1 MTEDKKLVEYLK
13 WVTADLAKTRKRVEE
28 LESAEQEP
36 VAIVSMACRYPGGVR
51 SPEDLW
57 DLVLTGGDGIAAFP
71 EDRGWDL
78 GSLFGDE
85 RGRSYVREGG
95 FVDGA
100 GRFDPGLFGISPR
113 EALAM
118 DPQQRLLL
126 ETSWEA
132 VERAGIDPLS
142 VRGSKTGVFAGV
154 MYHDYGQGAQF
165 PEEALGFLGVG
176 TAGSVMSGRVS
187 YTLGLEGPAVTIDT
201 ACSSSLVAM
210 HWAAQALRSGD
221 CDLALAGGVTIMATP
236 GSFLDFSAQGGLARD
251 GRCKSYADAA
261 DGVGWSEGVGLV
273 LLERLADARRHGH
286 EVLAVLR
293 ASAVNQDGASN
304 GITAPNGPSQQRV
317 IRQALSGAGLGTA
330 DVDVVEGHGTGTP
343 LGDPIEAQALL
354 ATYGRG
360 RETPLLL
367 GSVKSNIGHTQAA
380 AGVAGVIKMVQA
392 LRHGVV
398 PKSVHLDGPSS
409 QVDWT
414 AGAVEVVTENTA
426 WPEVDRARRAAVSS
440 FGISGTNA
448 HVILEQAEPAE
459 PAGEP
464 APAGIRPFVLAGRT
478 EAALKAQAA
487 RLLAHLGDDDLDAPD
502 VAWSLAASRAALDHR
517 AVVVADDPRAGLA
530 ALAAGTP
537 DPAVTTGV
545 ADVDGQIVFVFPGQG
560 AQWAGM
566 GARLLD
572 ESPVFAARIAE
583 CEEALSA
590 HVGWSLTAVLR
601 GAGDAPKLDRVD
613 VIQPASFAVMV
624 GLAALWQS
632 AGIRPDAVVGHSQ
645 GEIAA
650 ACVSGALSLADAA
663 RVVALRSQAIA
674 RRLAGA
680 GTMISVALPVADV
693 EARLAPYEGK
703 LSVAVVNSP
712 SSVVVAGDPEAGEQL
727 IAELTAAG
735 IRVRRVDV
743 DYASH
748 SAHVEL
754 IEQELHTALAGLAP
768 RSSDIPFFS
777 TVDGEWLDTTK
788 MDAAYWY
795 RNLRQRV
802 RFEDAVRELVSVQY
816 QVFFEISSHPV
827 LAVAIQDTTEAAGAR
842 AVVTGTLRRDHGGL
856 DRFLTSVAEAHVRG
870 VSPDW
875 AALLATGAR
884 IVPLP
889 TYAFQHEF
897 YWPEPAS
904 ADAAAD
910 PAEAEFWTA
919 VDDAD
924 FAALSSTLDVEEDAL
939 TRVLP
944 ALSSWRRRR
953 GEQSVVDTWRY
964 RVTWKPLP
972 AGAPAPGRWLALVP
986 AGLPADVAEAL
997 DTLNAVQVCV
1007 GTDAVE
1013 ALRDALPDQDFTGVV
1028 SFLDL
1033 DGTAF
1038 ATTAAL
1044 TEALAGAEPVI
1055 PLWCV
1060 TRGAV
1065 SVGRSEP
1072 VRDPARAAL
1081 WGAGRVLAL
1090 EHPRAWGGLIDLPD
1104 TLDGRAAAR
1113 FAAAVGG
1120 PEEQVAVRASGL
1132 FGRRLV
1138 RSAAGGAAEPW
1149 RPHGTVLVTGGHEGF
1164 GEHVT
1169 RWLGEAGAHVLHA
1182 AAEDLAGRDAL
1193 TALLATV
1200 PEDRPLTA
1208 VLHTVGMAEAG
1219 AYDSAV
1225 LLDDVLGDGPGE
1237 HDLEAFVLF
1246 SSVSAIWGA
1255 EGQRDRAAVD
1265 TGLDALARHRRDRG
1279 RTATSIAWSA
1289 WAGTGVA
1296 ADDETAG
1303 FLRARGLPPL
1313 DPAQALLALGQA
1325 VAHDDTAVVL
1335 ADVHWDRFV
1344 PALTSRRSGTLLDE
1358 LPEVRDLADGPSAD
1372 AVSTASALLD
1382 RLRGLSAQDREDAL
1396 LDLVREQ
1403 VAGLLGYSGGAAVE
1417 ARRPFRDL
1425 GFDSLTSVELRN
1437 RINAATGLTLPSTL
1451 VFDHPRPDAVARL
1464 LAAELLGSDD
1474 HAAAPVA
1481 AGAVADD
1488 PVVIVGMSCRYP
1500 GGVRSPEDLWRLVAE
1515 GTDAITE
1522 FPGDRGWDLLG
1533 LSGGGSYVHEGGFVD
1548 GVADFDA
1555 GFFGISPREALAM
1568 DPQQRQLLET
1578 AWELFERAGVS
1589 PDGLR
1594 GSDTGVYV
1602 GGSGNGYSPPP
1613 ELAGHL
1619 LTGAATS
1626 VLSGRISY
1634 LFGLEG
1640 PSVTVDTA
1648 CSSSLVALH
1657 MAARALASGEC
1668 SLAVAGG
1675 VTVMATPSAFVEFSY
1690 QGGLAADG
1698 RCRSFDEAAGGTGW
1712 SEGTG
1717 LLLLERLSDAVR
1729 HGHTPLA
1736 VVRGTAVNS
1745 DGASNGLT
1753 APNGPSQQRVIRQ
1766 ALANAGLAA
1775 AEVDAVEAH
1784 GTGTQLG
1791 DPIEAQALIAAYG
1804 PGRERPL
1811 LLGSIKSNIGHAQS
1825 AAGVAGVIKMVE
1837 AIRHGVLP
1845 KTLHLDEPTSQVDWQ
1860 PDAVTLL
1867 SDRQDWPETGRPR
1880 RAGVSSFGVS
1890 GTNAHVI
1897 LEQVPVA
1904 GRAPASVAGPV
1915 PVVVSARTPDRL
1927 AAQAGRLASFVA
1939 AHPDVAVADL
1949 AAALAGR
1956 ARFDHRAGLVAG
1968 DRDELLDGL
1977 TALARGTR
1985 VPTAAGPAGGKLAIL
2000 FAGQGSQRPGMG
2012 RDLAAA
2018 YPVFADALDAVLAHL
2033 DVELDRPLREVMHGE
2048 DPALLDE
2055 TGYAQPALFAFEVA
2069 LYRLLE
2075 SWGVTPALLAGH
2087 SVGEIAAAH
2096 VAGVLGLADACRLVA
2111 ARGRLMQALPPGGA
2125 MLSLVATEDEVR
2137 PLLTDVAGTV
2147 AIAAV
2152 NGPRSVVVSGTE
2164 AAVLA
2169 IGTHFA
2175 KTRRLAVSHAFHSPL
2190 IEPALAEFG
2199 RVVAGLDLA
2208 APSIPIVS
2216 TVAGTADFTSPEYWV
2231 RQAREAVRFADAV
2244 GTLAGAGATTFLDVG
2259 PDGVAAAMA
2268 ADSLAED
2275 AAEVVAAVR
2284 ADGDECRALTTALTR
2299 LHARNVPL
2307 DWAAFFGGGVPVALP
2322 TYPFAADRY
2331 WPEGFHGAGGDLRLS
2346 GLHSAEHPLLGAGV
2360 ALPESGGFL
2369 FTGALSPQ
2377 VQPWLA
2383 DHTAGGTIVFPE
2395 AGFVELAV
2403 RAGDEVGCDVVTELT
2418 VAAPLTLPPVGGV
2431 HVQVVVGPADPAGG
2445 RELTIWTRPEGVGEA
2460 VWTRT
2465 AAGRLAMGAGE
2476 PAAGATWPPD
2486 AEPADLDGFYE
2497 DLAERGHVV
2506 GAAFRG
2512 LRTAW
2517 LGADEV
2523 FAEIALPA
2531 ERQDDAA
2538 KFGLHPA
2545 LLDAALQAV
2554 LLLDGTPRPAT
2565 GWARFALH
2573 AAGAAAARVRVRRTA
2588 GDTVTL
2594 DLTDAAGAPV
2604 ASAET
2609 VVFGEAA
2616 AAPREPQGGH
2626 DSLFRLEW
2634 TPLPE
2639 TPAPPAARWLVLGE
2653 DPLGLPDAEV
2663 HGDLAA
2669 LVAAASGD
2677 AVLVIPVATGGGDLA
2692 AVTHRA
2698 TATVL
2703 DQLQFL
2709 LAAGLDGA
2717 PAVFVT
2723 HGGGP
2728 VAAAV
2733 HGLVRAA
2740 QSENPGR
2747 FLLADAPDGSLLPVA
2762 VASGE
2767 PQISVRDGVPHR
2779 ARLVRAPA
2787 AEAADFDLG
2796 AGTVLVTGGTGG
2808 LGRLLARHLVTT
2820 HGVRHL
2826 LLAGRR
2832 GLGSAGAAE
2841 LVAEL
2846 KELGADVRVAACDTA
2861 DREDVVDL
2869 LASVP
2874 DDHPLTAV
2882 VHTAGVLDDGVVG
2895 SLTPARLR
2903 KVLRPKVDG
2912 AWHLHELTRDLDLAA
2927 FVLYSS
2933 ASGLLGGVGQGNYAA
2948 ANSFLDALAELRR
2961 GEGRPALSLAWG
2973 PWAQE
2978 DGMAGTLS
2986 DVDAQRL
2993 EKSGMRRLRPEE
3005 GLALFDAAARSGA
3018 ATIVPVALDLAILR
3032 GHVVPPVLH
3041 GLVPKVRRTA
3051 KIGEEGLRSFVP
3063 QLGELTPEAQEK
3075 ELLGLVRELAA
3086 SVLGHNSPQAID
3098 PGVGFTEIGF
3108 DSLTVV
3114 ELRNRLSYATG
3125 LTLPATVLFDH
3136 PNPRSLGE
3144 HLRDRLAPAAADPA
3158 ERVLAELG
3166 RFEQLAADPDLPPST
3181 LTTLTTRLR
3190 SLLDR
3195 LDAGDDFLD
3204 SLDAAGDGELFRLI
3218 DSELS

>member
-57 DLVLTGGDGIAAFP
+57 DLVLSGGDGIAGFP

-78 GSLFGDE
+78 DSLFGDE

-100 GRFDPGLFGISPR
+100 GKFDPGLFGISPR

-132 VERAGIDPLS
+132 IERAGVDPLS
-142 VRGSKTGVFAGV
+142 LRGSKTGVFAGV

-165 PEEALGFLGVG
+165 PDEALGFLGVG

-187 YTLGLEGPAVTIDT
+187 YSLGLEGPAVTIDT

-210 HWAAQALRSGD
+210 HWAAQALRAGD

-236 GSFLDFSAQGGLARD
+236 GSFVDFSAQGGLARD

-261 DGVGWSEGVGLV
+261 DGVGWSEGVGLIM
-273 LLERLADARRHGH
+273 LERLTDARRNDH

-293 ASAVNQDGASN
+293 GSAVNQDGASN

-317 IRQALSGAGLGTA
+317 IRQALTGAGLGLS

-398 PKSVHLDGPSS
+398 PKSVNLDGPSS

-459 PAGEP
+459 ATAGET
-464 APAGIRPFVLAGRT
+464 APAGVRPFVLAGRT

-487 RLLAHLGDDDLDAPD
+487 RLLAHLGDGALDAPD

-517 AVVVADDPRAGLA
+517 AVIVADDPRAGLA

-537 DPAVTTGV
+537 DPAVTTGA

-566 GARLLD
+566 GARLLA

-583 CEEALSA
+583 CEAALSA
-590 HVGWSLTAVLR
+590 HVDWSLTAVLR
-601 GAGDAPKLDRVD
+601 GDDDAPKLDRVD

-632 AGIRPDAVVGHSQ
+632 AGIRPDAVAGHSQ

-680 GTMISVALPVADV
+680 GCMISVALPVTDV
-693 EARLAPYEGK
+693 EARLTPYEGK
-703 LSVAVVNSP
+703 LSIAVVNSP
-712 SSVVVAGDPEAGEQL
+712 SSVVVAGDPEAGDQL
-727 IAELTAAG
+727 IAELTAAE

-768 RSSDIPFFS
+768 RQSDIPFFS
-777 TVDGEWLDTTK
+777 TVDGDWLDTTK

-802 RFEDAVRELVSVQY
+802 RFEDAVRELLSLQY

-827 LAVAIQDTTEAAGAR
+827 LAVAIQDTAESADAR
-842 AVVTGTLRRDHGGL
+842 AVVTGTLRRDNGGL

-875 AALLATGAR
+875 KALLATGAH

-889 TYAFQHEF
+889 TYAFQHEY

-910 PAEAEFWTA
+910 PAEAAFWTA

-924 FAALSSTLDVEEDAL
+924 FAALSTTLDVEEDAL

-953 GEQSVVDTWRY
+953 GEQSAVDAWRY
-964 RVTWKPLP
+964 RITWKPLS
-972 AGAPAPGRWLALVP
+972 AETSAPGRWLALVP
-986 AGLPADVAEAL
+986 TDLPADIAEAL
-997 DTLNAVQVCV
+997 DTLNAVQVRV
-1007 GTDAVE
+1007 ETDAVDVLRE
-1013 ALRDALPDQDFTGVV
+1013 ALPGQDYTGVL
-1028 SFLDL
+1028 SLLDL
-1033 DGTAF
+1033 DGTSF
-1038 ATTAAL
+1038 TTTAAL
-1044 TEALAGAEPVI
+1044 TEALAEAEAVV

-1072 VRDPARAAL
+1072 VHNPARAAL

-1090 EHPRAWGGLIDLPD
+1090 EFPRAWGGLIDLPE
-1104 TLDGRAAAR
+1104 TLNARAAAR
-1113 FAAAVGG
+1113 FGAAVGG
-1120 PEEQVAVRASGL
+1120 PEDQVAVRASGL

-1169 RWLGEAGAHVLHA
+1169 RWLTDVNVLHA
-1182 AAEDLAGRDAL
+1182 GPEDLANRDAL

-1208 VLHTVGMAEAG
+1208 VLHTAGMAEAG

-1225 LLDDVLGDGPGE
+1225 LLDDVLAD

-1279 RTATSIAWSA
+1279 LAATSIAWSA

-1296 ADDETAG
+1296 ADEETAE

-1313 DPAQALLALGQA
+1313 DPDQALLALGQA

-1335 ADVHWDRFV
+1335 ADVRWDRFV

-1358 LPEVRDLADGPSAD
+1358 LPEVRELAEGPSAD

-1382 RLRGLSAQDREDAL
+1382 RLRGLSEREREDTL
-1396 LDLVREQ
+1396 LDLVRDQ
-1403 VAGLLGYSGGAAVE
+1403 VAGLLGYAGGAAIE

-1464 LAAELLGSDD
+1464 LATELLGGGDLT
-1474 HAAAPVA
+1474 AAPA
-1481 AGAVADD
+1481 ASGIVDGD
-1488 PVVIVGMSCRYP
+1488 PIVIVGMSCRYP
-1500 GGVRSPEDLWRLVAE
+1500 GGVRSPEDLWRLVAD

-1522 FPGDRGWDLLG
+1522 FPVDRGWDLLG
-1533 LSGGGSYVHEGGFVD
+1533 LSGGMSYVQEGGFVD

-1578 AWELFERAGVS
+1578 AWELFERAGVAS
-1589 PDGLR
+1589 DSLR

-1729 HGHTPLA
+1729 NGHTPLA

-1766 ALANAGLAA
+1766 ALANAGLTGT
-1775 AEVDAVEAH
+1775 EVDAVEAH

-1804 PGRERPL
+1804 SGRERPL
-1811 LLGSIKSNIGHAQS
+1811 LLGSIKSNIGHSQS

-1845 KTLHLDEPTSQVDWQ
+1845 KTLHLDAPTSKVDWQ

-1867 SDRQDWPETGRPR
+1867 GDQQDWPETGRPR

-1897 LEQVPVA
+1897 LEQATAVESM
-1904 GRAPASVAGPV
+1904 PASVAGPV
-1915 PVVVSARTPDRL
+1915 PVVVSARTPDQL
-1927 AAQAGRLASFVA
+1927 AAQAERLAAFVTE
-1939 AHPDVAVADL
+1939 HPDVAVADL

-1977 TALARGTR
+1977 TVLARGTR
-1985 VPTAAGPAGGKLAIL
+1985 APTAAGPAGGKLAIL

-2033 DVELDRPLREVMHGE
+2033 DVELDRPLRSVLHGDHTE
-2048 DPALLDE
+2048 LLDE
-2055 TGYAQPALFAFEVA
+2055 TGYAQPAIFAFEVA

-2075 SWGVTPALLAGH
+2075 SWGVRADFVTGH
-2087 SVGEIAAAH
+2087 SIGEIAAAH
-2096 VAGVLGLADACRLVA
+2096 VTGVLSLADACRMVA

-2137 PLLTDVAGTV
+2137 PLLTGDV
-2147 AIAAV
+2147 AIAAL

-2164 AAVLA
+2164 EAVLA
-2169 IGTHFA
+2169 LGAHFA
-2175 KTRRLAVSHAFHSPL
+2175 KTRRLSVSHAFHSPL
-2190 IEPALAEFG
+2190 IEPALDEFG
-2199 RVVAGLDLA
+2199 KVVAELEFA
-2208 APSIPIVS
+2208 APSIPVVS
-2216 TVAGTADFTSPEYWV
+2216 GVTGTLATELDLPEYWV

-2244 GTLAGAGATTFLDVG
+2244 TTLAEAGATTFLDVG

-2275 AAEVVAAVR
+2275 AGEVVAAVR

-2307 DWAAFFGGGVPVALP
+2307 DWAAFFGGGVPVDLP

-2383 DHTAGGTIVFPE
+2383 DHTVEGTIVFPE

-2403 RAGDEVGCDVVTELT
+2403 RAGDEVGCDVVAELT
-2418 VAAPLTLPPVGGV
+2418 VETPLTLPPVGGV
-2431 HVQVVVGPADPAGG
+2431 HAQVVVAAANPAGD
-2445 RELTIWTRPEGVGEA
+2445 RDLTIWTRPEGVGEA
-2460 VWTRT
+2460 SWTRT
-2465 AAGRLAMGAGE
+2465 ASGRLSMGAGE
-2476 PAAGATWPPD
+2476 PAVDTTWPPD
-2486 AEPADLDGFYE
+2486 ATEVDLADFYDG
-2497 DLAERGHVV
+2497 LAERGHVV

-2517 LGADEV
+2517 LAADEV

-2531 ERQDDAA
+2531 ERQDDAV

-2554 LLLDGTPRPAT
+2554 SLLDSTPRAAT
-2565 GWARFALH
+2565 GWTRFALH
-2573 AAGAAAARVRVRRTA
+2573 ATGAAAARVHVRRTA
-2588 GDTVTL
+2588 EDTIAL
-2594 DLTDAAGAPV
+2594 DLTDATGALV

-2609 VVFGEAA
+2609 VVLGEAA
-2616 AAPREPQGGH
+2616 VAPRESGS
-2626 DSLFRLEW
+2626 DSLFHLEW

-2639 TPAPPAARWLVLGE
+2639 TPSPRAARWLVLG
-2653 DPLGLPDAEV
+2653 DSAGFPDAEA
-2663 HGDLAA
+2663 HADLPG
-2669 LVAAASGD
+2669 LVAAASDD
-2677 AVLVIPVATGGGDLA
+2677 AMLVIPVATEGDDLA

-2709 LAAGLDGA
+2709 LASDGLDGVQ
-2717 PAVFVT
+2717 AVFVT
-2723 HGGGP
+2723 RDGGP

-2747 FLLADAPDGSLLPVA
+2747 FLLADLGTSDAGVLPVV

-2767 PQISVRDGVPHR
+2767 TQISVRDGVPHR
-2779 ARLVRAPA
+2779 ARLVRAVTA
-2787 AEAADFDLG
+2787 GADFGLG
-2796 AGTVLVTGGTGG
+2796 DGTVLVTGGTGG

-2846 KELGADVRVAACDTA
+2846 KELGADVRVAACDTS

-2874 DDHPLTAV
+2874 VDHPLTAI

-2895 SLTPARLR
+2895 SLTPARLK

-2912 AWHLHELTRDLDLAA
+2912 AWNLHDLTRELDLSA

-2961 GEGRPALSLAWG
+2961 DEGRPALSLAWG
-2973 PWAQE
+2973 PWAQA
-2978 DGMAGTLS
+2978 DGMAGTLA

-3005 GLALFDAAARSGA
+3005 GLALFDAALRAGT

-3051 KIGEEGLRSFVP
+3051 KISEEGLRSFVP
-3063 QLGELTPEAQEK
+3063 QLGDLEPAAQQK

-3086 SVLGHNSPQAID
+3086 SVLGHNTPQAID
-3098 PGVGFTEIGF
+3098 PDVGFTEIGF

-3136 PNPRSLGE
+3136 PNPRDLSE
-3144 HLRDRLAPAAADPA
+3144 HLRDLLSPEETDPA
-3158 ERVLAELG
+3158 ERVLSELT
-3166 RFEQLAADPDLPPST
+3166 RFEQLAENPALTPSAV
-3181 LTTLTTRLR
+3181 TTLTTRLR

-3195 LDAGDDFLD
+3195 LDAGGDEFLD
-3204 SLDAAGDGELFRLI
+3204 SLDSASDGELFRLI